1 MQLYLGMNT
10 GNIAVTE
17 GQLFFDNLRVIPEP
31 SAFSLFAVGLGGL
44 AMVRRR
50 RS

>member
-1 MQLYLGMNT
+1 LT
-10 GNIAVTE
+10 AV
-17 GQLFFDNLRVIPEP
+17 PEP

-44 AMVRRR
+44 AMIRRR